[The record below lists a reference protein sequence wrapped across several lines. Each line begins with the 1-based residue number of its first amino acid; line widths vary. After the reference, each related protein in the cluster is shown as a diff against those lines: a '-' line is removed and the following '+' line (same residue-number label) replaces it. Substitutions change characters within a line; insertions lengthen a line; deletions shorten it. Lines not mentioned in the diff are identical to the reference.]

1 MSKTAAVSLPKAV
14 QTFLKKII
22 DFYLLGSRD
31 EAFAEWA
38 TTRAILML
46 EHYDVI

>member
-1 MSKTAAVSLPKAV
+1 MSKTTTARLPKDV
-14 QTFLKKII
+14 ETFLKKIV

-31 EAFAEWA
+31 ETFAEWA

-46 EHYDVI
+46 EHYDVL